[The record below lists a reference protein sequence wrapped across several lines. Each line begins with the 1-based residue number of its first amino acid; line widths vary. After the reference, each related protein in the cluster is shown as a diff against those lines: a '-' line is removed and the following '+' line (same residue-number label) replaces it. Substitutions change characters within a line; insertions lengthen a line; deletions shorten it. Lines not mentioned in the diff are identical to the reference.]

1 MAKRGLNT
9 RDVAVGGVMIAL
21 TAAVTLMVRIP
32 VAPTRGYL
40 NFGDA
45 MVFFSALAFGA
56 RVGGIAGGVGSA
68 LADILGG
75 YAYFAPITLVVKG
88 AEGALCGYIAKKGGL
103 GVMLLGTGIGGVCM
117 IAGYFFAEILL
128 YGIGPA
134 LVEIPV
140 NITQVVGG
148 LVVAIPLTIGVRKA
162 YPAIQRTS

>member
-1 MAKRGLNT
+1 MTKKSSSA
-9 RDVAVGGVMIAL
+9 RDVALGGVMIAL
-21 TAAVTLMVRIP
+21 TAAMTLVIRIP

-56 RVGGIAGGVGSA
+56 RIGGIAGGVGSA

-88 AEGALCGYIAKKGGL
+88 IEGALCGYVAKKGGL
-103 GVMLLGTGIGGVCM
+103 AVMLLGTGIGGVCM
-117 IAGYFFAEILL
+117 IAGYFFAELLL
-128 YGIGPA
+128 YGVGPA
-134 LVEIPV
+134 LVEVPV

-148 LVVAIPLTIGVRKA
+148 LAVAIPLTVAVRKA
-162 YPAIQRTS
+162 YPAIQRAS